1 MNTNDS
7 GLLELVLSASKDGL
21 VDHDLLGGG
30 VSYTER
36 FWMLLGYDE
45 PPKEQSSWQD
55 LVHADDK
62 ARVAEAWREH
72 VDDAWPF
79 DETFRMQFFHGGHR
93 WVRARGVVIMG
104 EATTPVRA
112 VTLMTDVTE
121 QVAEAARHRAIVEAM
136 PDTLVLMRLDGQVE
150 ECRPGV
156 ASSVTEV
163 VGADDEQSLE
173 SLFGTELAQAIRAAG
188 EDAARSKALVRR
200 EVCIAASTWFELSVS
215 PAIANRLVVVIRDST
230 ERKLLEAQLV
240 QSQKLESIG
249 QLAAGIAHEI
259 NTPLQYIGDNVRF
272 LRKAN
277 PRIMDVVSKYDEL
290 VALKAPELTAE
301 LEKIKKRGKFGF
313 LEKSML
319 PAIDSCIEGVER
331 AAEVVS
337 AMKYF
342 SHPGSDDE
350 KEPVDLNKA
359 ITATV
364 RVSRG
369 EWKDVAEVELELGD
383 IPEVPCLAGP
393 LKQCF
398 LNLVINATHALGDE
412 HGDSGAGRLHIKTQT
427 VDDHAE
433 VHITDNGPG
442 IPDHVLQRI
451 YDPFFT
457 TKALGK
463 GTGQGLALCRE
474 TIIDRHGGELFCE
487 TSVGG
492 GTTFVVR
499 LPLQIDA
506 TSSAEC
512 AEPPTAQK
520 HSREP
525 AA

>member
-7 GLLELVLSASKDGL
+7 ALLELVLSASKDGL
-21 VDHDLLGGG
+21 ADHDLISGD

-45 PPKEQSSWQD
+45 PPDSAQMRWRD
-55 LVHADDK
+55 LVHPEDHT
-62 ARVAEAWREH
+62 RIAEAWTEH

-79 DETFRMQFFHGGHR
+79 DETYRMQFFHGGHR
-93 WVRARGVVIMG
+93 WVRGRGVVIVG
-104 EATTPVRA
+104 EAGTPVRA
-112 VTLMTDVTE
+112 VTLFTDVTE
-121 QVAEAARHRAIVEAM
+121 RVAEAARHRAIVEAI
-136 PDTLVLMRLDGQVE
+136 PETLILMGLDGQVE

-156 ASSVTEV
+156 GSKVMEI
-163 VGADDEQSLE
+163 VGADEAQSVQAL
-173 SLFGTELAQAIRAAG
+173 LGPELAEAIRGSGKEAIQS
-188 EDAARSKALVRR
+188 EQLVRR
-200 EVCIAASTWFELSVS
+200 EVSVAGSRWFDFSVS
-215 PAIANRLVVVIRDST
+215 PIGTDRLVVVIRDST

-277 PRIMDVVSKYDEL
+277 PRLMDLVSKYDEL
-290 VALKAPELTAE
+290 VALKAPELLPE
-301 LEKIKKRGKFGF
+301 LEKLKKKGKLGF
-313 LEKSML
+313 LKKSML
-319 PAIDSCIEGVER
+319 PAIDSCVEGVER

-342 SHPGSDDE
+342 SHPGTDDT

-369 EWKDVAEVELELGD
+369 EWKDVAEVELDLGD
-383 IPEVPCLAGP
+383 VPEVPCLAGP

-398 LNLVINATHALGDE
+398 LNLVVNATHALRDQ
-412 HGDSGAGRLHIKTQT
+412 HSDSGEGRLRIMTQT
-427 VDDHAE
+427 VEDHAE

-457 TKALGK
+457 TKELGK

-487 TSVGG
+487 TKVGG

-499 LPLQIDA
+499 LPL
-506 TSSAEC
+506 
-512 AEPPTAQK
+512 
-520 HSREP
+520 
-525 AA
+525 